1 MLFVVLKKDKPDHE
15 KVRADVRPA
24 HLEFLNANKDKIAFG
39 GPIMSEDGAR
49 MVGSIL
55 TVEAASPVEAKAF
68 LENDPFAKAGLF
80 ESTEVVPWKWVFKNP
95 NP

>member
-1 MLFVVLKKDKPDHE
+1 MLFVVLKKDKPDHQ
-15 KVRADVRPA
+15 KVRADVRPE

-39 GPIMSEDGAR
+39 GPILTEDGSG

-55 TVEAASPVEAKAF
+55 TVEAESAAEAKAF

-80 ESTEVVPWKWVFKNP
+80 ESVEVVPWKWVFKNP
-95 NP
+95 AA